1 MRVFQ
6 MHCAL
11 AVTMHFR
18 EESFCAP
25 LPLTC
30 YGPNRLPTDTLNSS
44 TATALVT
51 ALLALLTLT
60 AIHNKDTA
68 AISAAMDE
76 TNLAIQ

>member
-1 MRVFQ
+1 LF
-6 MHCAL
+6 
-11 AVTMHFR
+11 
-18 EESFCAP
+18 
-25 LPLTC
+25 
-30 YGPNRLPTDTLNSS
+30 TDTLNPS